1 MNNKLIIMFKNYL
14 MNFLRMINQK
24 LQIFMISLNHLKKL
38 KNILR
43 KNVKKNIK
51 KDKWI
56 KCEKIMTVKK
66 GE

>member
-1 MNNKLIIMFKNYL
+1 
-14 MNFLRMINQK
+14 
-24 LQIFMISLNHLKKL
+24 MISLNHLKKL

-43 KNVKKNIK
+43 KNAKKNIK

-66 GE
+66 EE